1 MDEISDQINT
11 LIIKRDRKLLGKIR
25 KDNNLNS
32 LNKNACFADI
42 ESEYNQAGNQD
53 QYVDNTSMP
62 GISEIEKNQQ
72 NLQARAKAATQVHH
86 QWATSQSIKFKTQIA
101 QHHKSH

>member
-62 GISEIEKNQQ
+62 GISEIEKKIN
-72 NLQARAKAATQVHH
+72 
-86 QWATSQSIKFKTQIA
+86 KTCKRGQKQLLRCTINGRLLNRSSS
-101 QHHKSH
+101 KLK